1 MVNGITA
8 GVVLADAITSALLA
22 LAELWSHDDAFGSY
36 VNTSVAILQ
45 LVVLCGE

>member
-8 GVVLADAITSALLA
+8 GVVLADSITSALLA
-22 LAELWSHDDAFGSY
+22 VAELRSDDDTFGSY
-36 VNTSVAILQ
+36 VNNSVAILQ